1 MPGPEAWPVRGEDL
15 AFSNSAA
22 TRMGAEC
29 VRPRC
34 RGILPSDNGVSKCNI
49 LTPHWPRLGLWHI
62 GYVPCTI
69 GRDRHHIASPKRLSR
84 YRYGCIGSG
93 ITCRIG
99 STRGGGA
106 GGAHSPMELESPSKI
121 ESWQLHHDLLPL
133 LPLKRSNV
141 VVPW

>member
-99 STRGGGA
+99 STRGGGPGVHIA
-106 GGAHSPMELESPSKI
+106 QWNWSLQVRLNRGNSTTTFFHCS
-121 ESWQLHHDLLPL
+121 H
-133 LPLKRSNV
+133 
-141 VVPW
+141 